1 MRRVQHEPGT
11 WSKTS
16 STDGGGVDSSPLVGR
31 YLDGIF
37 KSDLQSCG
45 IERSSKSSRRKP
57 LNALRKKKKEKEC
70 NPIYFEKNGCVKETL
85 QGPNVVVL
93 KKKSR

>member
-57 LNALRKKKKEKEC
+57 LNALRKKKKK
-70 NPIYFEKNGCVKETL
+70 KNVIPFT
-85 QGPNVVVL
+85 L
-93 KKKSR
+93 KKMAALRKHCRAQM